1 MATAPSEINM
11 GYGGFCG
18 VDWQTDSLIQK
29 PFTTVSTVPLITP
42 HQVFITGGNIGVSYN
57 RPTENTYKAPRG
69 TTAASPILF
78 GNGTAQISGQISFDM
93 AHFNISYFLDQAK
106 LSRNT
111 YFHLLMSDGGNTYGV
126 YYNMWNS
133 FSINASAESIVNCN
147 LGYMSLNCF
156 SHQIKAVSSIATGT
170 LINIFDKALVAYWE
184 AGTQGYVQSFTI
196 NITQDVT
203 PVYLNNSLIM
213 PSYLRS
219 GSLKVNAN
227 IQSCIGWQNIS
238 SLLDLSK
245 SENTTQQGNQQ
256 SSQSGNQ
263 QKTNGDFSFKIGS
276 KTFTLKNALLSS
288 QQYNHSGA
296 GDVVKYS
303 YAMQSVALK
312 SPSQALFTITG
323 GDTTTL

>member
-18 VDWQTDSLIQK
+18 VDWKTDSLIQK
-29 PFTTVSTVPLITP
+29 PFTDVATTPSSITP
-42 HQVFITGGNIGVSYN
+42 HQIFITGGNIGVSYN
-57 RPTENTYKAPRG
+57 RPTENTYKAPRD
-69 TTAASPILF
+69 TTAASPLLF

-93 AHFNISYFLDQAK
+93 AHFNIDYFLDQAK

-156 SHQIKAVSSIATGT
+156 SPQINTVSSISTGALT
-170 LINIFDKALVAYWE
+170 NIFNKALVAYWE

-219 GSLKVNAN
+219 GSLKINAN
-227 IQSCIGWQNIS
+227 IYSCIGWQNIT
-238 SLLDLSK
+238 SLLNLST
-245 SENTTQQGNQQ
+245 SDTNQQGNQQ
-256 SSQSGNQ
+256 G
-263 QKTNGDFSFKIGS
+263 TNGDFSFKIGN

-323 GDTTTL
+323 GDLTVL